1 VAEFDF
7 AGWVARAR
15 AFTLGLGDLPAAEVR
30 SSTVAAPL
38 DEVDLRALEGA
49 LGRILPA
56 SLRAFFSRGTSA
68 MDCNY
73 IFKPEGQARDQ
84 LRTLLPDESGI
95 FGGAKMGPASH
106 LADYCKAAREW
117 ARDTWIADEPDQ
129 RIMWESALP
138 FVALNSGDYLALGIQ
153 EDASDPPV
161 VYLCH
166 DDESLLLAQNL
177 PAFLAAWERLCYLGP
192 EHWLLGPFIGESG
205 LDAESERAKGLRALL
220 GQR

>member
-1 VAEFDF
+1 MAEFDF

-15 AFTLGLGDLPAAEVR
+15 AFTLGLGHLPAAEVR

-49 LGRILPA
+49 LGAILPA

-68 MDCNY
+68 MDCAY
-73 IFKPEGQARDQ
+73 TFKPEGQARDQ
-84 LRTLLPDESGI
+84 LRTLLPGESGI
-95 FGGAKMGPASH
+95 FGGARMGPASD
-106 LADYCKAAREW
+106 LADYSRAVREW

-129 RIMWESALP
+129 RIIWESALP
-138 FVALNSGDYLALGIQ
+138 FVALHNGDYLALSIQ
-153 EDASDPPV
+153 GDTSDPPV

-166 DDESLLLAQNL
+166 DDESPRLARNL

-192 EHWLLGPFIGESG
+192 EHWLLGPFITDSG

-220 GQR
+220 GPR